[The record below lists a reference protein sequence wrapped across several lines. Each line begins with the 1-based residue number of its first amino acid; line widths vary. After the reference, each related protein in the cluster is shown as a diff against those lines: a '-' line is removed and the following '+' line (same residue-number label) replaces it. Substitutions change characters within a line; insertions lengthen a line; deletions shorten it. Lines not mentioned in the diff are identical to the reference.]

1 MKIMLVTDTVEFAD
15 ELRALEGTSGAYDV
29 TEVTPLNSGL
39 EERAR
44 DSQPDIVVIKAS
56 KPAPELIAE
65 IKHLDNAKRFPI
77 VFISDDSSLNTMKL
91 AAEAGVSAF
100 AATDRGTTNLRAV
113 FDWSRIQFNIQG
125 RLKEKLQTAE
135 TRLAD
140 RTVIERAKGLV
151 MKQQGADENEAYHMM
166 RRTAMERNVTV
177 RDVAQA
183 VIDASTLLSKN

>member
-1 MKIMLVTDTVEFAD
+1 MKIWLVTNTAEFAD
-15 ELRALEGTSGAYDV
+15 ELRTLEGTNGAYDV
-29 TEVTPLNSGL
+29 TEVVSLNSLL
-39 EERAR
+39 EEEAN
-44 DSQPDIVVIKAS
+44 DIQTDIVVIKAS

-65 IKHLDNAKRFPI
+65 IKHLDNMKCFPI
-77 VFISDDSSLNTMKL
+77 VFISDDSSLSTMKM

-113 FDWSRIQFNIQG
+113 FDWSRIQFKIQG

-151 MKQQGADENEAYHMM
+151 MKQQDVDENEAYHMM
-166 RRTAMERNVTV
+166 RRTAMERNVTL
-177 RDVAQA
+177 RNVAQV
-183 VIDASTLLSKN
+183 VIDASSLLNKN